1 MVIRRREVIKVSHEF
16 TLIDIRLFKKER
28 IEPGKSSQLY
38 IENNQEIPTLLNQ
51 LELTFTKESKE
62 NFYRYN
68 QLFLSNWNHYLPDYQ
83 IILAFDTL
91 SDKDYPVLCVTF
103 SIKELLT
110 SMEMEMLFDTIKYMV
125 GESTLGIN
133 QNVPTQ
139 AKVLT
144 EVEEQVV
151 SDDDQHMMELLRQQV
166 KEQQDTIIELENR
179 VLKQNVMLERS
190 TENNSTEHIKI
201 SDQLFALEN
210 ENSELYE
217 RLKQMTK
224 DSIELDE
231 YKESVKEAQ
240 KIITHFETKVE
251 SEKNKRRKQARYF
264 KKRLEYSD
272 LLNQQLDRANRQ
284 LSDRLKEFQSH
295 PDNHKKVKEL
305 EQALAINQQ
314 ENLDLTQQVNEY
326 EVTIEQLSQTNERL
340 TQNIEQMKEYHDEG
354 ITNKN
359 KDITDRQAVLQEQMA
374 QLQKDY
380 TTLRETLENERSQ
393 SKEMVG
399 EYSSQAQNYV
409 EQQEE
414 LVAAKNQIVLLE
426 EKLQVSQEHYQMQ
439 VNQFKMAFSQL
450 QTDNKR
456 LNKDSQL
463 YQEEMN
469 DLTQEMDELN
479 QELKDLQAF
488 IIDILEYNMSK
499 TDAESKEE
507 EKEISGMIE
516 AKEMLDAQ
524 HLISHMYQQ
533 EEETSFETR
542 EPAYDDDDLYY
553 EKDPYVM
560 QVEQTELFSS
570 GYNHQKEDEADIEGL
585 FEASD
590 VAESVDVKMEITSY
604 KQSHTELKF
613 LEYRWQQVRAVHKD
627 KTNMVFLDWCEP
639 YISDVNNFLDELQ
652 GVVKHPI
659 FSKKYVQLPKDAKL
673 RLKAYSAL
681 SVYLETY
688 YLKASSNK
696 KQYF

>member
-1 MVIRRREVIKVSHEF
+1 MVIRRREVIKVGHEF

-210 ENSELYE
+210 ENSKLYE

-224 DSIELDE
+224 DSVELDE

-240 KIITHFETKVE
+240 KIITHFETKLE

-499 TDAESKEE
+499 TDTESKEE

-570 GYNHQKEDEADIEGL
+570 GYNHQKEDEADIEEL

-604 KQSHTELKF
+604 KQSYTKLRF

-627 KTNMVFLDWCEP
+627 KTNVVFLDWCEP
-639 YISDVNNFLDELQ
+639 YISDVNNFLGELQ

-681 SVYLETY
+681 SVYLKTY

>member
-16 TLIDIRLFKKER
+16 TLINIRLFKKER

-166 KEQQDTIIELENR
+166 KEQQNTIIELENR

-201 SDQLFALEN
+201 SNQLFALEN

-224 DSIELDE
+224 DSVELDE

-326 EVTIEQLSQTNERL
+326 KVTIEQLSQTNERL

-499 TDAESKEE
+499 TDTESKEE

-585 FEASD
+585 FQASD
-590 VAESVDVKMEITSY
+590 TAESVNVKMEITSY

-627 KTNMVFLDWCEP
+627 KANVVFLDWCEP
-639 YISDVNNFLDELQ
+639 YISDVNDFLDELQ
-652 GVVKHPI
+652 DVVKHPI

-688 YLKASSNK
+688 CLKASSNK

>member
-590 VAESVDVKMEITSY
+590 VAESVDVKLEITSY

-627 KTNMVFLDWCEP
+627 KANVVFLDWCEP